1 MLILKI
7 IGFTLLGVLAL
18 LLLLILLVLFVPVR
32 YSASFNKQAGEMSGT
47 ARVTWLLGLVS
58 LKIKYEGKKF
68 VTRGRVAFVK
78 LFKDRKE
85 PEEKNAK
92 AADKKTAKIED
103 QHFKSLEKQKKQH
116 EQKENKAK
124 KTGTHSEPKPG
135 LSVVDRL
142 KNIYT
147 NREKV
152 EDLWE
157 DTRPVVMKAIKKVKK
172 LLLHIVPKRSGGVI
186 EFGFDDPSATGKLLG
201 AVSAIYGLTGPLF
214 GLRPDF
220 ENKVL
225 NCDIWIKGRIR
236 IFTVAL
242 ILVLLYFNK
251 ELKNA
256 GKRLKA
262 LSERV

>member
-7 IGFTLLGVLAL
+7 IGFTLLGILAL
-18 LLLLILLVLFVPVR
+18 LLFLILLVLFVPVR
-32 YSASFNKQAGEMSGT
+32 YSAAFKNTDSEMSGT

-58 LKIKYEGKKF
+58 FKIKYEEKKF
-68 VTRGRVAFVK
+68 TTHGRVAFVK
-78 LFKDRKE
+78 LFKDKE
-85 PEEKNAK
+85 ETEEKTEKKPKEKKYDDHVKASGKEK
-92 AADKKTAKIED
+92 AAETHGKKTTKTED
-103 QHFKSLEKQKKQH
+103 NNLK
-116 EQKENKAK
+116 N
-124 KTGTHSEPKPG
+124 PNPN

-147 NREKV
+147 NRDKV
-152 EDLWE
+152 ADLWE
-157 DTRPVVMKAIKKVKK
+157 DTRPAVMKALKKIKK
-172 LLLHIVPKRSGGVI
+172 LLLHIVPKSSGGVI
-186 EFGFDDPSATGKLLG
+186 EFGFDDPSTTGKLLG
-201 AVSAIYGLTGPLF
+201 TISAVYGLTGPLF
-214 GLRPDF
+214 ALHPDF

-225 NCDIWIKGRIR
+225 NSDIWIKGRIR

-256 GKRLKA
+256 GKRLKV